1 MSGKKGTAVA
11 RRGTSG
17 SSPAAPAIR
26 RSASAA
32 VGAGRMMA
40 GEGLGMEM
48 LLPNGQVVNMRGNS
62 FDASASQG
70 FQGDAFIRLLNANG
84 DTGVLRT
91 AAVLRENEWR
101 EYDKVVTG
109 IARGKF
115 TLVDDMMKNGMRAKL
130 ENPMG
135 TTQIVWD
142 RIGDMSDAQIDMTG
156 EATDIRDRIEFAQDS
171 MPVPLIHHGFK
182 LNIRT
187 LMASRARGQG
197 LDVVHAQ
204 TATLKVVHTIEKL
217 FLFGQFSAGAGA
229 GSLYGLTRYPYRAV
243 GPLSA
248 DWRTAN
254 AGQIFSDVNAMIS
267 AMEQKN
273 QFGPYMMYV
282 PTSYA
287 SALRRDYDNRT
298 SGGGGG
304 YSIRSRLMEIENL
317 KDIRTNWF
325 LPDNHVVLINLNPEN
340 LRALDGIQPRMIEW
354 NTQGGMVSIFKIIAI
369 ILPQIKRDAADQ
381 CGIVHFSI

>member
-1 MSGKKGTAVA
+1 MAGKKGTAVA
-11 RRGTSG
+11 RRGVS
-17 SSPAAPAIR
+17 APAVR
-26 RSASAA
+26 RAA
-32 VGAGRMMA
+32 VEVGTQMEA

-48 LLPNGQVVNMRGNS
+48 MLPNGQLINMKGNT
-62 FDASASQG
+62 FDQTASQG

-101 EYDKVVTG
+101 EYDKIVTQ

-115 TLVDDMMKNGMRAKL
+115 TLVADMMANNMRAKL

-142 RIGDMSDAQIDMTG
+142 RAGDMADAQIDMTG

-171 MPVPLIHHGFK
+171 MPVPIIHHGFR

-197 LDVVHAQ
+197 IDISHAQ
-204 TATLKVVHTIEKL
+204 LATLKVVHTIEKL
-217 FLFGQFSAGAGA
+217 HLFGQFTAGAGA
-229 GSLYGLTRYPYRAV
+229 GSLYGLTKYPYRVTGA
-243 GPLSA
+243 LSA
-248 DWRTAN
+248 DWRTAT
-254 AGQIFSDVNAMIS
+254 AAQIFSDVNAMVS
-267 AMEQKN
+267 AMELKN
-273 QFGPYMMYV
+273 QFGPYMLYV

-287 SALRRDYDNRT
+287 QVLRRDYNA
-298 SGGGGG
+298 GAGALAAVGH
-304 YSIRSRLMEIENL
+304 SIRSRLLEIENL
-317 KDIRTNWF
+317 KDIKTNWF
-325 LPDNHVVLINLNPEN
+325 MPDNHIVLINLNPEN
-340 LRALDGIQPRMIEW
+340 LRTLDGIQPRMIEW

-369 ILPQIKRDAADQ
+369 MLPQIKRDAADQ